1 MVQPCGQ
8 LQRRRSCDSSGT
20 ACARRG
26 ETAGARAPG
35 AAQALAFRFS
45 LAGRAA
51 DRRACTGNGTAWAH
65 REIRRDWN
73 GATRRIFRRRP
84 RVAARVVLLRFHTV
98 RLSSLSWKPIGYTTR
113 AERKERLTTAASAI
127 ISDSWRN
134 RISLGRATCGHDD
147 GRSSLKRSPGKG
159 FTLG

>member
-8 LQRRRSCDSSGT
+8 LQRRRSCDSNGT

-51 DRRACTGNGTAWAH
+51 DRRACTGNGTAWGSSRNPPRLERRDAAHFPPPAASCRARCVAAIPH
-65 REIRRDWN
+65 REAFFTFLETN
-73 GATRRIFRRRP
+73 
-84 RVAARVVLLRFHTV
+84 
-98 RLSSLSWKPIGYTTR
+98 RLHYAG
-113 AERKERLTTAASAI
+113 
-127 ISDSWRN
+127 
-134 RISLGRATCGHDD
+134 
-147 GRSSLKRSPGKG
+147 
-159 FTLG
+159 